1 MFWIASTFCAKIKPN
16 NPAGGGN
23 ILEKTFSGYCRRQDG
38 ARIVLLERDPG
49 EQADVDCDYRVCEYA
64 GDCPVGQQITDFLK
78 DMNSPLLIV
87 PAGKPV

>member
-1 MFWIASTFCAKIKPN
+1 M
-16 NPAGGGN
+16 
-23 ILEKTFSGYCRRQDG
+23 EKTFSGYCRRQDG

-78 DMNSPLLIV
+78 DMEQ
-87 PAGKPV
+87 K